1 MTRRWTERER
11 EPEQREATPAAPPP
25 VHMIARLQQAA
36 GNRAVTA
43 MLAREPL
50 EYVAEPHEG
59 GDAQGL
65 LDALGPQEE
74 APQLEAEVADAAT
87 PAPAPA
93 AADPVADW
101 MAKAPGTN
109 AEYAQW
115 VIDGVP
121 LGFVIWSPGMGAQK
135 QMEDLAAGKT
145 VKGTDPTKPAIL
157 GSLKT
162 IKALAGARVTKW
174 RADETKPKVPL
185 SVGSFLRGP
194 GAHGGRAIDI
204 NGFDW
209 TGANGPAQVE
219 EALRALPAD
228 AYGIG
233 LPFQGQFFPKAEWL
247 KTRKDAAGDP
257 PTDITEPSLEKF
269 VGTRYTSAFKDGA
282 WEDKKA
288 GGQAIDRLK
297 SATLKAAIAEL
308 NGKGYKIYVFP
319 DNDNHIH
326 IQNP

>member
-1 MTRRWTERER
+1 
-11 EPEQREATPAAPPP
+11 
-25 VHMIARLQQAA
+25 
-36 GNRAVTA
+36 
-43 MLAREPL
+43 
-50 EYVAEPHEG
+50 
-59 GDAQGL
+59 
-65 LDALGPQEE
+65 
-74 APQLEAEVADAAT
+74 
-87 PAPAPA
+87 
-93 AADPVADW
+93 
-101 MAKAPGTN
+101 
-109 AEYAQW
+109 
-115 VIDGVP
+115 
-121 LGFVIWSPGMGAQK
+121 MGAQK

-162 IKALAGARVTKW
+162 IKTLTGARVTKW
-174 RADETKPKVPL
+174 RADETKPKDPL

-228 AYGIG
+228 SYGIG
-233 LPFQGQFFPKAEWL
+233 LPFQGQFFPRNEWL
-247 KTRKDAAGDP
+247 KERKAAAGDP
-257 PTDITEPSLEKF
+257 PKDITEPSLEKF
-269 VGTRYTSAFKDGA
+269 VGTRYTSTFKDGA

-297 SATLKAAIAEL
+297 SSTLKAAIADL

>member
-1 MTRRWTERER
+1 
-11 EPEQREATPAAPPP
+11 
-25 VHMIARLQQAA
+25 V
-36 GNRAVTA
+36 
-43 MLAREPL
+43 LADSPT
-50 EYVAEPHEG
+50 
-59 GDAQGL
+59 QT
-65 LDALGPQEE
+65 Q
-74 APQLEAEVADAAT
+74 
-87 PAPAPA
+87 APAPK
-93 AADPVADW
+93 ADPIADW
-101 MAKAPGTN
+101 AARVPTTN

-121 LGFVIWSPGMGAQK
+121 LGFVMWSPGMGAQK

-145 VKGTDPTKPAIL
+145 VKGVDPTKPAIL

-162 IKALAGARVTKW
+162 IKTLAGARVTKW
-174 RADETKPKVPL
+174 RGDETKPKDPL

-228 AYGIG
+228 SYGIG

-247 KTRKDAAGDP
+247 DERKKNAGDP
-257 PTDITEPSLEKF
+257 PTDITDASLQKF
-269 VGTRYTSAFKDGA
+269 VGTRYTSTFKDGA
-282 WEDKKA
+282 WEDKEA
-288 GGQAIDRLK
+288 GGQAISRLK
-297 SATLKAAIAEL
+297 SSTLKAAIAEL

>member
-1 MTRRWTERER
+1 
-11 EPEQREATPAAPPP
+11 
-25 VHMIARLQQAA
+25 VHLIARLQQTA

-50 EYVAEPHEG
+50 EYVTEPHEG
-59 GDAQGL
+59 GDASGL
-65 LDALGPQEE
+65 LNALGPEE
-74 APQLEAEVADAAT
+74 AEPPQLE
-87 PAPAPA
+87 PA
-93 AADPVADW
+93 AAADTAQPPAAATAPDPVAAW
-101 MAKAPGTN
+101 TARTPATN

-115 VIDGVP
+115 IIDGVA
-121 LGFVIWSPGMGAQK
+121 LGFVIWTPQMGAQK
-135 QMEDLAAGKT
+135 QMEALAANKT
-145 VKGTDPTKPAIL
+145 VKGTDPTKPEIL

-162 IKALAGARVTKW
+162 IKTLAGARVSKW
-174 RADETKPKVPL
+174 RADETKPKDPL

-204 NGFDW
+204 NGLDW
-209 TGANGPAQVE
+209 TGTNGPAQVE

-228 AYGIG
+228 SYGIG
-233 LPFQGQFFPKAEWL
+233 LPFQGQFFPKSEWL
-247 KTRKDAAGDP
+247 DERKKNAGDP
-257 PTDITEPSLEKF
+257 PADITQPSLQKF
-269 VGTRYTSAFKDGA
+269 VGTRYTSTFKDGA

-297 SATLKAAIAEL
+297 SSTLKAAIAEL